1 MSRYS
6 VLINRK
12 FKWCCIDYFTF
23 LEKCHPITLEPTT
36 PTMQFIMLQPYSK
49 LIFPMRKVKT
59 TSGRFCLYKYKINMG
74 LITSLYTAKCVY
86 IYSRLR
92 DHVSCTRSKI
102 TGVLVHLLDIYP
114 LNVKLKGG
122 SCEKYSH
129 HGFEFHRL
137 NDFFE
142 LSFFP
147 PGWGYTFS
155 YFKKTRIGRTGLNY
169 SGVFLP
175 TWKRFAWHKI
185 IKKSGKANCRFQ

>member
-137 NDFFE
+137 LMTSLNCP
-142 LSFFP
+142 FFP
-147 PGWGYTFS
+147 QGGDTPLVT
-155 YFKKTRIGRTGLNY
+155 FKKQELGERVWIIL
-169 SGVFLP
+169 GVFCQHEKDLLD
-175 TWKRFAWHKI
+175 TK
-185 IKKSGKANCRFQ
+185 